1 MRRTGHVPTH
11 QYSETLPSVSTGAAS
26 CSVGMG
32 TDVHPTVLSLLG
44 PTAAGMNDLAAAGPA
59 CQLHLD
65 GVGEGFFCE

>member
-65 GVGEGFFCE
+65 GVGEGFFL